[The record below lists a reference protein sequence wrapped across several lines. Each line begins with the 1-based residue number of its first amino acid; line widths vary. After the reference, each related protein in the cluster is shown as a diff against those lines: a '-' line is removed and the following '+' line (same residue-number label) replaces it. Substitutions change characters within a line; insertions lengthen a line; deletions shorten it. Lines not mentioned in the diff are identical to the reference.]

1 MMLMLDEA
9 SLLRQLKRELKLIFS
24 LINLPRVGGWRFGLK
39 KLIRTKVEG
48 LVCLLELIMPMWV
61 RIPAV

>member
-1 MMLMLDEA
+1 MMLMFDEA
-9 SLLRQLKRELKLIFS
+9 SLLRQLKKELKLIFS
-24 LINLPRVGGWRFGLK
+24 LINLPRVGSWRFGLK

-61 RIPAV
+61 RRPAV